1 MVQISRH
8 YAVRCLSLAELIG
21 GDDFRK
27 FAAAAEVEPVDAGAQ
42 VVASGLHAVPGEH
55 ANASFARGLAE
66 AAQGLDLAVL
76 AWKEVINLIRFRVHI
91 SL

>member
-1 MVQISRH
+1 M
-8 YAVRCLSLAELIG
+8 AELIG